1 MIDTS
6 KNMLYH
12 IGNLN
17 AENQRISHQMASGEK
32 LKDGSD
38 DALLHAN
45 LIDLDDKL
53 RVTEGLKL
61 QIAKSKVMNETSDT
75 SMKELKLLLGAKETN
90 SIQNDL
96 LKGLNSGMDRSD
108 KLALAT
114 NLRGIR
120 ENMFDL
126 ANERVD
132 GEYVFTG
139 SDTSKQTLIK
149 DKDFD
154 LNGKV
159 TYGGDGFLREV
170 AVQPGSY
177 RDRGITGYDVN
188 FYTASK
194 AYAGDSFTF
203 AEGERIID
211 ENGFEWKLNT
221 AGDELQKYDYNGNV
235 YHPLNDNAA
244 NGDVTLIKIDSTVPS
259 PLPSPAGSPN
269 ATNAD
274 AIAGTGQYVPTTYT
288 ISSLPSVPA
297 GRVFEAKHNYFDD
310 LNIIINALEGK
321 ATQFDGTTGATID
334 DEIVRKTVSNGLE
347 LTTKQFDASNV
358 GHGELGGRNNV
369 FNVAYNKLEAQE
381 THYNILIQQT
391 GGADLAKLAMES
403 KALELTYQSLYT
415 TISKMNKLSLLNYLD

>member
-17 AENQRISHQMASGEK
+17 AENQRISYQTATGKK
-32 LKDGSD
+32 LNNGSD

-61 QIAKSKVMNETSDT
+61 QISKTKVINETADT
-75 SMKELKLLLGAKETN
+75 SLEEIKRLLGTGENTV
-90 SIQNDL
+90 QTDL
-96 LKGLNSGMDRSD
+96 LKGLNAGMDRSD

-120 ENMFDL
+120 DNMFDL
-126 ANERVD
+126 VNVRVD

-139 SDTSKQTLIK
+139 SETNKQTLVK
-149 DKDFD
+149 DAQFD
-154 LNGKV
+154 LNGKIE
-159 TYGGDGFLREV
+159 YGGDGFLREV

-177 RDRGITGYDVN
+177 RDRGVTAYDVS
-188 FYTASK
+188 FYTSSK

-203 AEGERIID
+203 EEGERIID

-221 AGDELQKYDYNGNV
+221 AGTELQKYDYNGNI
-235 YHPLNDNAA
+235 YHPLNDNIA
-244 NGDVTLIKIDSTVPS
+244 NGDVTKMAIDSNTS
-259 PLPSPAGSPN
+259 LLRDDTA
-269 ATNAD
+269 AA
-274 AIAGTGQYVPTTYT
+274 AGTGQSVKTTYT
-288 ISSLPSVPA
+288 INALPTVPA
-297 GRVFEAKHNYFDD
+297 GRVFEAKHSYFDD
-310 LNIIINALEGK
+310 LNIVINALEGK
-321 ATQFDGTTGATID
+321 ATMLDGTTGGTIS
-334 DEIVRKTVSNGLE
+334 DELVRSTVSNGLE
-347 LTTKQFDASNV
+347 QTAKQFDASNI

-369 FNVAYNKLEAQE
+369 FNIAYDKLESQE
-381 THYNILIQQT
+381 THYNILIQKT
-391 GGADLAKLAMES
+391 GAADLAKLAMES

-415 TISKMNKLSLLNYLD
+415 TISKMNKLSLLNYIN